1 MDNGQQVSTDPQID
15 EQAVALLLS
24 TAQNEYSNEHE
35 RTATLDSKAGIA
47 LPIISAF
54 FLAFAEMN
62 NYKWIIGLPV
72 NSIWTSLLPITLF
85 ISYTLG
91 LVLALIAVML
101 MAGVLF
107 AKDYYRINPP
117 DLYTEQNLMNKGND
131 FSITL
136 MHCYFKAIE
145 YNRNTNNK
153 RVESYQKSW
162 KLTFLSVVC
171 FVIYILIKNNS

>member
-1 MDNGQQVSTDPQID
+1 MENSQQVLPDPQID
-15 EQAVALLLS
+15 DQAVALLLS

-62 NYKWIIGLPV
+62 NYKWIIDIPV
-72 NSIWTSLLPITLF
+72 NSFWACLLPITLF
-85 ISYTLG
+85 VSYTGG
-91 LVLALIAVML
+91 LVLAMVAVVM
-101 MAGVLF
+101 MANVLF

-117 DLYTEQNLMNKGND
+117 DLYTEQNLINKGKD

-136 MHCYFKAIE
+136 MHCYFQAIE

-162 KLTFLSVVC
+162 KLTFLSVMC
-171 FVIYILIKNNS
+171 FVIYILIKNNC